1 MMRKMADPIS
11 LTIQALLT
19 IAITSLA
26 WRDQPVSKLAEHIYM
41 GVVTGNLIVMAWR
54 NIYTIGIAKI
64 TAGQIVFI
72 LAIALG
78 ILTYARYV
86 KEYFWLY
93 RYPIA
98 LVVGI
103 GLGTAMRGLVGG
115 SFLDQIRDSFI
126 QLSTPGDL
134 MGSINNILF
143 FAILL
148 SSLSYFLFTIK
159 ASRSGTAMRLSALG
173 RYAMMAAFGYSFANT
188 LATRINQYAGR
199 VAFLMLEWLQI
210 GA

>member
-1 MMRKMADPIS
+1 MRKMADPIS
-11 LTIQALLT
+11 MTIQALLT

-26 WRDQPVSKLAEHIYM
+26 WKDQPVSQTAEHIYLGIM
-41 GVVTGNLIVMAWR
+41 TANSIVMAWR
-54 NIYTIGIAKI
+54 NIYTIGINKI
-64 TAGQIVFI
+64 IAGQIIFV

-78 ILTYARYV
+78 LLTYARYFR
-86 KEYFWLY
+86 EYFWLY

-103 GLGTAMRGLVGG
+103 GIGTAMRGLVGG

-134 MGSINNILF
+134 MGSVNNVIF

-148 SSLSYFLFTIK
+148 SSLSYFLFTIR
-159 ASRSGTAMRLSALG
+159 ASRSGAAMQLSSIG

-199 VAFLMLEWLQI
+199 VAFLILEWLQL

>member
-1 MMRKMADPIS
+1 MADVIGIW
-11 LTIQALLT
+11 IQALLT

-26 WRDQPVSKLAEHIYM
+26 WRDQPVSKFAEHIYL
-41 GVVTGNLIVMAWR
+41 GVVTANSIVMAWR
-54 NIYTIGIAKI
+54 DIYTKGITRI
-64 TAGQIVFI
+64 TGGEVVFI

-78 ILTYARYV
+78 VMTYARYSR
-86 KEYFWLY
+86 KYFWLY

-103 GLGTAMRGLVGG
+103 GVGTAMRGLVGG
-115 SFLDQIRDSFI
+115 SFLDQLRDSFI
-126 QLSTPGDL
+126 RLSVPGDIW
-134 MGSINNILF
+134 GSINNIVF

-148 SSLSYFLFTIK
+148 TTLSYFLFTVK
-159 ASRSGTAMRLSALG
+159 ATRSGAAMQLSAIG

-188 LATRINQYAGR
+188 IATRINQYAGR
-199 VAFLMLEWLQI
+199 IAFLMLDWLQL